1 MALAIAAILFA
12 VFVTNVF
19 LGATGGSLF
28 LTDVQEMII
37 LFATSI
43 SFVVGILKREA
54 AARAARNQDTQ

>member
-19 LGATGGSLF
+19 LGATGGSQY
-28 LTDVQEMII
+28 LTDVHEMII

-43 SFVVGILKREA
+43 AFVVAILKREA
-54 AARAARNQDTQ
+54 AAKAARNQDTQ